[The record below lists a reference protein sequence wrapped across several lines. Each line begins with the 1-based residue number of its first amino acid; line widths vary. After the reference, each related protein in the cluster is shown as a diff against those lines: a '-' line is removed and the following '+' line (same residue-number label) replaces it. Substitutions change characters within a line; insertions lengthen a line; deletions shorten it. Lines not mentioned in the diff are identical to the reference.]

1 MRHHTSFA
9 MSIAIA
15 AALLA
20 TSCATDADETAS
32 NLALQYESG
41 NISELT
47 PTAPVTIRVND
58 FAISVDDYP
67 SAGTRAEE
75 TVATYD
81 KVKAITLAFYDVDG
95 TEKYKHT
102 QLKTDNTTF
111 TTFGE
116 FTCDLPVGSYTMVV
130 LGYASDYA
138 ITLTSPTAAA
148 YTEDK
153 VRETFSAT
161 QAVTITSAAAVE
173 LTPTLHRIVSKF
185 QLLST
190 DPRPAG
196 VSQIKLTFAA
206 GGQSFNPTT
215 GLATDNSGIINSIAP
230 SANIGTTINVSGHLF
245 LATDEQKID
254 VTIEVLDASD
264 NVLFTKQVK
273 DVPFKRNRLTTL
285 SGAIFTAPSATA
297 SFKFETSWLEP
308 EAVNF

>member
-1 MRHHTSFA
+1 MKNYTSFA
-9 MSIAIA
+9 MSIAA
-15 AALLA
+15 AAILA

-32 NLALQYESG
+32 KLTLQYETG
-41 NISELT
+41 TISEFT

-58 FAISVDDYP
+58 FAISVDEYP
-67 SAGTRAEE
+67 TAGTRAEE

-81 KVKAITLAFYDVDG
+81 KVKAITLAFYDVEG

-102 QLKTDNTTF
+102 QLKADNATY

-130 LGYASDYA
+130 LGYGSDYA

-161 QAVTITSAAAVE
+161 QSVTITSTAAVE
-173 LTPTLHRIVSKF
+173 LAPTLHRIVSKF

-215 GLATDNSGIINSIAP
+215 GLATDNSGFINSIAP
-230 SANIGTTINVSGHLF
+230 SAAVGTTINTTGHLF

-254 VTIEVLDASD
+254 VTIEVLDADD

-297 SFKFETSWLEP
+297 SFKFETSWLDP
-308 EAVNF
+308 TTVQF

>member
-1 MRHHTSFA
+1 
-9 MSIAIA
+9 MSIAA
-15 AALLA
+15 AAILA

-32 NLALQYESG
+32 NLTLQYETG
-41 NISELT
+41 TISEFT

-58 FAISVDDYP
+58 FAISVDEYP

-81 KVKAITLAFYDVDG
+81 KVKAITLAFYDVEG

-102 QLKTDNTTF
+102 QLKADDATY

-130 LGYASDYA
+130 LGYGSDYA

-148 YTEDK
+148 YTEDRI
-153 VRETFSAT
+153 RETFSAT
-161 QAVTITSAAAVE
+161 QSVTITSTAAVE
-173 LTPTLHRIVSKF
+173 LAPTLHRIVSKF
-185 QLLST
+185 QLVST

-215 GLATDNSGIINSIAP
+215 GLATDNSGFINSIAP
-230 SANIGTTINVSGHLF
+230 SAAIGTTINTIGFLF

-254 VTIEVLDASD
+254 VTIEVLDADD

-297 SFKFETSWLEP
+297 SFKFETSWLDP
-308 EAVNF
+308 KTVNF

>member
-1 MRHHTSFA
+1 MKNYKFFA
-9 MSIAIA
+9 MSILA
-15 AALLA
+15 AAAILA

-32 NLALQYESG
+32 NLTLQYETG

-58 FAISVDDYP
+58 FAISVDEYP

-81 KVKAITLAFYDVDG
+81 KVKAITLAFYDVEG

-102 QLKTDNTTF
+102 QLKADGDTYTS
-111 TTFGE
+111 FGE

-130 LGYASDYA
+130 LGYGSDYA

-161 QAVTITSAAAVE
+161 QSVTITSAAAVE
-173 LTPTLHRIVSKF
+173 LAPTLHRIVSKF

-196 VSQIKLTFAA
+196 VSQINLTFAA

-215 GLATDNSGIINSIAP
+215 GLATDNSGFINSIAP
-230 SANIGTTINVSGHLF
+230 SAAVGTTINTTGHLF

-254 VTIEVLDASD
+254 VTIEVLDADD
-264 NVLFTKQVK
+264 NVLFTKTVNN
-273 DVPFKRNRLTTL
+273 VPFKRNRLTTL
-285 SGAIFTAPSATA
+285 TGAIFTAPSATA
-297 SFKFETSWLEP
+297 SFKFETSWLDP
-308 EAVNF
+308 TTVNF

>member
-1 MRHHTSFA
+1 
-9 MSIAIA
+9 MSIAA
-15 AALLA
+15 AAILA

-32 NLALQYESG
+32 KLTLQYETG
-41 NISELT
+41 TISEFT

-58 FAISVDDYP
+58 FAISVDEYP

-81 KVKAITLAFYDVDG
+81 KVKAITLAFYDVEG

-102 QLKTDNTTF
+102 QLKADDATY

-130 LGYASDYA
+130 LGYGSEYA

-148 YTEDK
+148 YTEDR

-161 QAVTITSAAAVE
+161 RSVTITSTAAVE
-173 LTPTLHRIVSKF
+173 LAPTLHRIVSKF

-215 GLATDNSGIINSIAP
+215 GLATDNNGFINSIAP
-230 SANIGTTINVSGHLF
+230 SAAVGTTINTTGHLF

-254 VTIEVLDASD
+254 VTIEVLDADD

-285 SGAIFTAPSATA
+285 SGAIFTAPSANA
-297 SFKFETSWLEP
+297 SFKFETSWLDP
-308 EAVNF
+308 TTVNF

>member
-1 MRHHTSFA
+1 
-9 MSIAIA
+9 MSIAA
-15 AALLA
+15 AAILA

-32 NLALQYESG
+32 NLALQYETG
-41 NISELT
+41 TISEFT

-58 FAISVDDYP
+58 FAISVDEYP

-81 KVKAITLAFYDVDG
+81 KVKAITLAFYDVEG

-102 QLKTDNTTF
+102 QLKADDATY

-130 LGYASDYA
+130 LGYGSDYA

-148 YTEDK
+148 YTEDR

-161 QAVTITSAAAVE
+161 QSVTITSAAAVE
-173 LTPTLHRIVSKF
+173 LAPTLHRIVSRF

-215 GLATDNSGIINSIAP
+215 GLATDNSGFINSIAP
-230 SANIGTTINVSGHLF
+230 SSAVGTTINTIGYLF

-264 NVLFTKQVK
+264 NVLFTKQVEN
-273 DVPFKRNRLTTL
+273 VPFKRNRLTTL

>member
-1 MRHHTSFA
+1 MKNYTFFA
-9 MSIAIA
+9 MSILA
-15 AALLA
+15 AAAILA

-32 NLALQYESG
+32 NLTLQYETG
-41 NISELT
+41 NISEFT

-58 FAISVDDYP
+58 FAISVDEYP

-81 KVKAITLAFYDVDG
+81 KVKAITLAFYDVEG

-102 QLKTDNTTF
+102 QLKADDATY

-130 LGYASDYA
+130 LGYGSEQP

-148 YTEDK
+148 YTVDK

-161 QAVTITSAAAVE
+161 QSVTITSAAAVE
-173 LTPTLHRIVSKF
+173 LAPTLHRVVSKF
-185 QLLST
+185 QLVST

-215 GLATDNSGIINSIAP
+215 GLATDNSGFINSIAP
-230 SANIGTTINVSGHLF
+230 SAAVGTTINTTGHLF

-254 VTIEVLDASD
+254 VTIEVLDANST
-264 NVLFTKQVK
+264 VLFTKQVK
-273 DVPFKRNRLTTL
+273 EVPFKRNRLTTL
-285 SGAIFTAPSATA
+285 TGAIFTAPSATA
-297 SFKFETSWLEP
+297 SFKFETSWLDP
-308 EAVNF
+308 TTVNF

>member
-1 MRHHTSFA
+1 MKNYKFFA
-9 MSIAIA
+9 MSILA
-15 AALLA
+15 AAAILA
-20 TSCATDADETAS
+20 TRGGTDSDETAS
-32 NLALQYESG
+32 NLTLQYETG
-41 NISELT
+41 NISEFT

-58 FAISVDDYP
+58 FAISVDEYP

-81 KVKAITLAFYDVDG
+81 KVKAITLAFYDVEG

-102 QLKTDNTTF
+102 QLKADDATY

-130 LGYASDYA
+130 LGYGSEQP

-161 QAVTITSAAAVE
+161 QPVTITSTAAVE
-173 LTPTLHRIVSKF
+173 LAPTLNRIVSKF

-196 VSQIKLTFAA
+196 VSQINLTFAA
-206 GGQSFNPTT
+206 GGLSFNPST
-215 GLATDNSGIINSIAP
+215 GLATDNSGLINSIAP
-230 SANIGTTINVSGHLF
+230 SAAVGTTINTTGHLF

-254 VTIEVLDASD
+254 VTIEVLDADD
-264 NVLFTKQVK
+264 NVLFTKTVNN
-273 DVPFKRNRLTTL
+273 VPFKRNRLTTL

-297 SFKFETSWLEP
+297 SFKFETSWLDP
-308 EAVNF
+308 TTVNF

>member
-1 MRHHTSFA
+1 MRHHTSLA
-9 MSIAIA
+9 MSIVAA

-20 TSCATDADETAS
+20 SSCATDADETAS

-41 NISELT
+41 NISEPT

-58 FAISVDDYP
+58 FAISVDEY
-67 SAGTRAEE
+67 STAGTRGEE

-95 TEKYKHT
+95 TERYKHT
-102 QLKTDNTTF
+102 QLRNTPATY

-130 LGYASDYA
+130 LGYGSEQP

-161 QAVTITSAAAVE
+161 QPVTITSAAAVE

-215 GLATDNSGIINSIAP
+215 GLATDNSGFINSIAP
-230 SANIGTTINVSGHLF
+230 SAAIGNVINTTGHLF
-245 LATDEQKID
+245 LATDEQDID
-254 VTIEVLDASD
+254 VTIEVLDA
-264 NVLFTKQVK
+264 NNTVLFTKQVK
-273 DVPFKRNRLTTL
+273 KVPFKRNRLTTL

-297 SFKFETSWLEP
+297 SFKFETDWLEP